1 MVTVRFTRHLVRF
14 FPGLERVEFELD
26 EIGGGRQSAD
36 EGRLN
41 EGASASSAKIQVAE
55 VLAELDKL
63 YPGLADYI
71 VDERCALRRHV
82 NIFVNK
88 EMVHDRLQLRDLV
101 TDGDDLY
108 IFQALSGGSKVH
120 GS

>member
-26 EIGGGRQSAD
+26 EIGGGRQTTD
-36 EGRLN
+36 EGRSQ
-41 EGASASSAKIQVAE
+41 ASASTSSASIQVAE
-55 VLAELDKL
+55 VLAELDRF

-71 VDERCALRRHV
+71 VDERGALRRHV

-108 IFQALSGGSKVH
+108 IFQALSGGSRAY